1 MVKMKMQHFQG
12 KKKHNNRLNFWQ
24 KSVNT
29 FTPKGFSETE
39 HFIYLTLPNI

>member
-1 MVKMKMQHFQG
+1 MVKIKMQHFQG

-29 FTPKGFSETE
+29 FTPKGFQKQD
-39 HFIYLTLPNI
+39 ILCI